1 LIMALTVPPNITK
14 GAAKFGWDKGVDLSS
29 PGIGA
34 AFTPGSG
41 ATPGGFPAP
50 EGPQSDLATLTNYL
64 TQARREDRAANTLE
78 RAEEEARQLRQAKE
92 RQALAK
98 ESLGIASMYS
108 HVNKLPDKIA
118 SAFGGAGDLQLM
130 LGTYGNIPA
139 IVSETYRTFPQRT
152 IQPVGSAAPSTQY
165 FGRG

>member
-1 LIMALTVPPNITK
+1 MALTVPPNITK

-41 ATPGGFPAP
+41 ANYTFP
-50 EGPQSDLATLTNYL
+50 EGTDANTAATLGFIGQL
-64 TQARREDRAANTLE
+64 REQDASRDRQARMD
-78 RAEEEARQLRQAKE
+78 EEARQLRQAKE
-92 RQALAK
+92 KQLLGK
-98 ESLGIASMYS
+98 ESLAIASMYNQI
-108 HVNKLPDKIA
+108 NKLPDKIA

>member
-1 LIMALTVPPNITK
+1 MALTVPPNITK

-41 ATPGGFPAP
+41 ANYTFP
-50 EGPQSDLATLTNYL
+50 EGMNPDNRGIIEALGQW
-64 TQARREDRAANTLE
+64 RREERADAKLE
-78 RAEEEARQLRQAKE
+78 RAEQEERELRQAKE
-92 RQALAK
+92 RQLLGK
-98 ESLGIASMYS
+98 ESLGIASMYNQI
-108 HVNKLPDKIA
+108 NKLPDKIA
-118 SAFGGAGDLQLM
+118 SAFGGTDQLQLM

-152 IQPVGSAAPSTQY
+152 IQPVGNAVPNTQY